1 MHKSKD
7 RIIPN
12 EAYFI
17 EQIIDK
23 NGKNRTSRD
32 LRDKENQLDHRGY
45 GNTEEYDN
53 HIFNKLCR
61 GETISHRDQL
71 SDYYNQCHITTNNEP
86 YFTLG
91 KYKYWVFFIEG
102 QVRISYKMLKIS
114 LFRCGS
120 ISSIGPGLSVSQ
132 S

>member
-1 MHKSKD
+1 MRLHKSKD

-17 EQIIDK
+17 EQIVDK

-61 GETISHRDQL
+61 GETVSHRDQL
-71 SDYYNQCHITTNNEP
+71 SDYYNQCHITTYNEP

-91 KYKYWVFFIEG
+91 KYMYVHQKEAQCI
-102 QVRISYKMLKIS
+102 ILNS
-114 LFRCGS
+114 
-120 ISSIGPGLSVSQ
+120 
-132 S
+132 